1 MGLDMYANKVKF
13 QPDSEIDFSIPEDSE
28 STDQQIFYWR
38 KHSNLHGWMENLY
51 NHKGGTDEF
60 NCVKLQLTL
69 EDLNS
74 LERDLNSARLPQTS
88 GFFFGRSQ
96 GSLEEINNDLSF
108 VKEAKTAIS
117 EGYIVYYNSWW

>member
-28 STDQQIFYWR
+28 STNEQIFYWR
-38 KHSNLHGWMENLY
+38 KHANLHGWMEQLY
-51 NHKGGTDEF
+51 GDKGGIEEF

-74 LERDLNSARLPQTS
+74 LERDLNSVQLPQTS